1 MSLSFEIAK
10 YFSITDSSRVSD
22 SFIEKNQNLME
33 IEVEKELMR
42 YIPSYMLWCLKN
54 KESMLIDSYLINA
67 LSEYGR
73 CKDPENEYLNF
84 MFRCSKEQRNVIS
97 NFLVWC
103 STELYTV
110 DQTQIERALKNWQQ

>member
-10 YFSITDSSRVSD
+10 YFSITDSSRISD

>member
-10 YFSITDSSRVSD
+10 HFSITDSSRVSD